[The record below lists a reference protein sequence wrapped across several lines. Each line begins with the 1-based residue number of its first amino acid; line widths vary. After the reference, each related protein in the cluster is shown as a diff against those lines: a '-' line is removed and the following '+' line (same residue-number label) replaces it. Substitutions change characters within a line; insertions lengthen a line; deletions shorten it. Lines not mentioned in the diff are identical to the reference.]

1 MVCNERST
9 MNWED
14 FEERD
19 FSEVYNHYVNLTM
32 DLVEEDQDPLL
43 IAAILVTTGLSMYR
57 TLLNEHDYDKIVEQ
71 IILFKDD
78 ITSFEQAKKGQL
90 H

>member
-1 MVCNERST
+1 

-14 FEERD
+14 FEEKA
-19 FSEVYNHYVNLTM
+19 FSEVFNHYINLTN

-57 TLLNEHDYDKIVEQ
+57 TLLNEHDYDKMVEQ
-71 IILFKDD
+71 ISLFKDD

>member
-1 MVCNERST
+1 

-14 FEERD
+14 FEEKA
-19 FSEVYNHYVNLTM
+19 FSEVYNHYINLTN

-43 IAAILVTTGLSMYR
+43 IAAILVSTGLSMYR

-71 IILFKDD
+71 IVLFKDD
-78 ITSFEQAKKGQL
+78 MTSFEQAKKGQL

>member
-1 MVCNERST
+1 

-14 FEERD
+14 FEEKA
-19 FSEVYNHYVNLTM
+19 FSEVFNHYINLTN

-43 IAAILVTTGLSMYR
+43 IAAILVSTGLSMYR
-57 TLLNEHDYDKIVEQ
+57 TLLNEHDYDKMVEQ
-71 IILFKDD
+71 ISLFKDD

>member
-1 MVCNERST
+1 

-14 FEERD
+14 FEEKA
-19 FSEVYNHYVNLTM
+19 FSEVFNHYINLTN

>member
-1 MVCNERST
+1 

-14 FEERD
+14 FEEKA
-19 FSEVYNHYVNLTM
+19 FSEVFNHYINLTN

-57 TLLNEHDYDKIVEQ
+57 TLLNEYDYDKMVEQ
-71 IILFKDD
+71 ISLFKDD

>member
-1 MVCNERST
+1 

-32 DLVEEDQDPLL
+32 DLVGEDKDPLL
-43 IAAILVTTGLSMYR
+43 IAAILVSTGLSMYR
-57 TLLNEHDYDKIVEQ
+57 TLLNERDYDKMVDQ
-71 IILFKDD
+71 IAFFKDD
-78 ITSFEQAKKGQL
+78 ITSFEQVKKGHL

>member
-1 MVCNERST
+1 

-14 FEERD
+14 FEEKA
-19 FSEVYNHYVNLTM
+19 FSEVYNHYINLTN

>member
-1 MVCNERST
+1 

-32 DLVEEDQDPLL
+32 DLVGEDKDPLL
-43 IAAILVTTGLSMYR
+43 IAAILVSTGLSMYR
-57 TLLNEHDYDKIVEQ
+57 TLLNERDYDKMVEQ

>member
-1 MVCNERST
+1 

-14 FEERD
+14 FEEKA
-19 FSEVYNHYVNLTM
+19 FSEVFNHYVNLTN

-71 IILFKDD
+71 IVLFKDD

>member
-1 MVCNERST
+1 MKECST

-14 FEERD
+14 FEEKA
-19 FSEVYNHYVNLTM
+19 FSEVYNHYINLTN

-43 IAAILVTTGLSMYR
+43 IAAILVSTGLSMYR

-71 IILFKDD
+71 IVLFKDD
-78 ITSFEQAKKGQL
+78 MTSFEQAKKGQL